1 MQIDM
6 YWASLAVLGS
16 TVLVAAGHGVV
27 LGTVRGWRSGNVP
40 VVAAVGAEENAVDG
54 DAKRF
59 RSVFL
64 RVYLTVMASEW
75 LQVRRHSKL
84 RLGGAADGLVV
95 VVDG

>member
-1 MQIDM
+1 M

-27 LGTVRGWRSGNVP
+27 IGIVRGWRSGTVP
-40 VVAAVGAEENAVDG
+40 AVGAGENVVDG

-59 RSVFL
+59 RNVFL
-64 RVYLTVMASEW
+64 RVYLTAMASEW

-84 RLGGAADGLVV
+84 WLGGAIDGWRLMAH
-95 VVDG
+95 GPR